1 MNPARLR
8 AYIEL
13 LIVAVIWGVAGV
25 VIKYTLGGFSPFIFL
40 TYRFFISTILAVFLF
55 LITGIKLP
63 RNPKV
68 LGLAIFNGFLIST
81 ASLSL
86 LFLGAEKTTSIDLNL
101 ISAIA
106 PLTIAIA
113 GYLFLREHITLRE
126 KAGISIALIGTLI
139 TVIEPLLKR
148 NDGLGAL
155 TGNLLILASVLVST
169 ASAVLAKKVMRDEVD
184 ALAATNLSFIVG
196 FVTIIPFTLGKIL
209 DSKFGILTSV
219 PLSYHLGVLYMA
231 ILSGTLAY
239 YLWHKAEKT
248 IEVSEV
254 NVIAYLY
261 PVFGTPLSVLW
272 LKERIT
278 APLIIGSIVIAIGV
292 FLAQWKKRR
301 YNS

>member
-8 AYIEL
+8 AYTEL
-13 LIVAVIWGVAGV
+13 LIVAIIWGVAGV

-40 TYRFFISTILAVFLF
+40 TYRFFISTILAVILF
-55 LITGIKLP
+55 IITGIKI
-63 RNPKV
+63 PKDPKI
-68 LGLAIFNGFLIST
+68 LGLAILNGFLIST

-113 GYLFLREHITLRE
+113 GYIFLREHITTRE
-126 KAGISIALIGTLI
+126 KIGISIALIGTLI

-148 NDGLGAL
+148 NDGVGAL
-155 TGNLLILASVLVST
+155 VGNLLVLASVLVST

-196 FVTIIPFTLGKIL
+196 FVTILPFTLPQIL
-209 DSKFGILTSV
+209 DSKFQILTSV
-219 PLSYHLGVLYMA
+219 PLSYHIGVFYMA

-272 LKERIT
+272 LKEKIT
-278 APLIIGSIVIAIGV
+278 TPFIIGSIVIAIGV
-292 FLAQWKKRR
+292 FLAQWKKSR
-301 YNS
+301 YN